1 MIGLEKIVYPES
13 FEMTSIPL
21 AKVIYGF
28 EIGIKNIS
36 SRNAETLAGHFGS
49 LEAYA
54 AASKQELSAV
64 IGDETMVNR
73 ILDYFRTPFNQT
85 VERLKEA
92 GAVKIFLW
100 IMSSMH

>member
-1 MIGLEKIVYPES
+1 MQRRWL
-13 FEMTSIPL
+13 
-21 AKVIYGF
+21 VI
-28 EIGIKNIS
+28 S
-36 SRNAETLAGHFGS
+36 GS

-64 IGDETMVNR
+64 IGDETTVNR

-92 GAVKIFLW
+92 GAVENIPLDYVVYALN
-100 IMSSMH
+100 IPGINC

>member
-1 MIGLEKIVYPES
+1 MNIEGMGEETIELLLGKRLIRDVADIYGLPAKREELIGLEKIVYPES

-64 IGDETMVNR
+64 IGD
-73 ILDYFRTPFNQT
+73 
-85 VERLKEA
+85 
-92 GAVKIFLW
+92 
-100 IMSSMH
+100 